1 MENKFKVF
9 QKGFHKVLGLVEIA
23 DEAAIRYYENLVG
36 NLPVDILM
44 KLIECDDFN
53 INNENYIADAVRLV
67 NEISFEYI
75 KNNKYSQIEMSVHR
89 IFEEDLYKDD
99 VNIKLYS
106 FSLRNTKN
114 KPKPVTLFISEENG
128 KFKLERTENFDK
140 NVIDITCEVFLERVD
155 DDFYLRTKK
164 TSRGWEVDDKV
175 EPVSFDEIMQCV
187 EDEDEYEEDIEMDL
201 DFDI

>member
-1 MENKFKVF
+1 MENKYKVF
-9 QKGFHKVLGLVEIA
+9 QKGFHKVLSLVEIA
-23 DEAAIRYYENLVG
+23 DDTAIRYYENLVG

-89 IFEEDLYKDD
+89 IFEEDLYKDN

-114 KPKPVTLFISEENG
+114 KPKPLTLFVCEENG
-128 KFKLERTENFDK
+128 NSWL
-140 NVIDITCEVFLERVD
+140 
-155 DDFYLRTKK
+155 
-164 TSRGWEVDDKV
+164 
-175 EPVSFDEIMQCV
+175 
-187 EDEDEYEEDIEMDL
+187 
-201 DFDI
+201 